1 MNFFD
6 RLADAITPEA
16 TQEDRTRARSE
27 AQAIARGDDW
37 LARVLE
43 QHQQIETLFAEAM
56 TAEPGGDRLM
66 AMKQLAQMLTAHS
79 MAEEVVLYPALARSG
94 EKADATMAYEE
105 QSMTKV
111 EMAALEQLDPES
123 DEWAQKLET
132 IRKAVAHHVYEE
144 ESEWFPQLHRTVNE
158 TEAEML
164 SMRFDEEFDRHG
176 DVGMGGM
183 AGRSTRATAQSGM
196 QTGQNGGQTLGGYTP
211 Q

>member
-6 RLADAITPEA
+6 RLANAITPEA
-16 TQEDRTRARSE
+16 TAEDRTRARSE
-27 AQAIARGDDW
+27 ALAMVNDDDW
-37 LARVLE
+37 LARVID
-43 QHQQIETLFAEAM
+43 QHEQIEALFAEALV
-56 TAEPGGDRLM
+56 AEPGSDRLM
-66 AMKQLAQMLTAHS
+66 AMKQLAQLLNAHS

-105 QSMTKV
+105 QSMAKV

-123 DEWAQKLET
+123 DEWTQKLEA

-144 ESEWFPQLHRTVNE
+144 ESEWYPQLYRTVSE
-158 TEAEML
+158 TEADML

-176 DVGMGGM
+176 DVAHSSM
-183 AGRSTRATAQSGM
+183 QSGM
-196 QTGQNGGQTLGGYTP
+196 QSGMQPGQSGGAAPGGYTP